1 MIVFKECIRSVYIGA
16 GGGSR
21 LTLMVATGILRFRS
35 ITPLSRRGKPIGYLA
50 PRAVRD
56 EPYISSR
63 AAEGT
68 TEV

>member
-1 MIVFKECIRSVYIGA
+1 MSEILVPRPTQKAKSRFRFAIWIRPV
-16 GGGSR
+16 
-21 LTLMVATGILRFRS
+21 VDLRFRS
-35 ITPLSRRGKPIGYLA
+35 ITPLSRRGKPIGYRA

-56 EPYISSR
+56 EPYMSSC